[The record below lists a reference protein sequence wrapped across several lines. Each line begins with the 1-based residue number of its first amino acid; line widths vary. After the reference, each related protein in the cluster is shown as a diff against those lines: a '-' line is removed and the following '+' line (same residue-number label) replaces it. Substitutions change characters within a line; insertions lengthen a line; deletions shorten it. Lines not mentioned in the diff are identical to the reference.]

1 MLMSSWAI
9 SRLIVS
15 TSCFLAWTM
24 SEFERRSAMMSG
36 RRSWLAPGCPGAAG
50 APGSA
55 GGATPGCSVGTG
67 GVPGAVVDGRVT
79 ERHDLRDDLVGDAG
93 PVRSLAHDRRY
104 RAFARALDAHDLVEV
119 ARLDRREAVHL

>member
-50 APGSA
+50 APGSE
-55 GGATPGCSVGTG
+55 VG
-67 GVPGAVVDGRVT
+67 DGRVT
-79 ERHDLRDDLVGDAG
+79 ERHDLRDDLVGDPG